1 MATAVIKDLP
11 LKGWT
16 DLLGSVVVMTAGRRG
31 RYWHLACESQLC
43 IFQYTGQFL
52 TVRNY
57 SAPYS
62 SFECL
67 IRHSCMTYSSSV
79 RMYVF
84 ILSISTICKLFC
96 ALSLFQWRYFVFTVQ
111 IVLTSAK
118 HKNKQKTPL
127 VSLVFTLSTHAPA
140 FTRSPIPFLE
150 AHTGSW

>member
-16 DLLGSVVVMTAGRRG
+16 GLLGSVVVMTAGRRG

-43 IFQYTGQFL
+43 ICQYIGQLL
-52 TVRNY
+52 TVRSY

-96 ALSLFQWRYFVFTVQ
+96 ALSVFQWSISFLPCTD
-111 IVLTSAK
+111 SADISK
-118 HKNKQKTPL
+118 KNKNKQKNPL
-127 VSLVFTLSTHAPA
+127 VSLVFTLSTHTPA
-140 FTRSPIPFLE
+140 FTRSPIPFL
-150 AHTGSW
+150 